1 MRHKN
6 NTQIHEK
13 ILKDIVTNENW
24 LDKTQFE
31 LTGKGEK
38 FLKKASKKNVE
49 YINKIKTHTYC
60 VSSSVA
66 FLENTHATFSSLSF
80 GMSFLSS

>member
-1 MRHKN
+1 MKKYW
-6 NTQIHEK
+6 K
-13 ILKDIVTNENW
+13 ILLQMESGYIDPVWIKLVS
-24 LDKTQFE
+24 
-31 LTGKGEK
+31 KGEK
-38 FLKKASKKNVE
+38 FFLKKKSFQKNVE
-49 YINKIKTHTYC
+49 YINKIKTRTYC